1 MKRIASLLLAAC
13 LLAAPQLTGKAQAEG
28 FALSDFGARG
38 TALAGGMVARADDP
52 SAVAWNPAGITQ
64 LPGTQIMVGMTAIQP
79 SGTVDTVDRFG
90 IGRST
95 DVDKHT
101 WANPHAYLTHQ
112 FSDNLWGG
120 IGIFSRFG
128 LGNSYPT
135 NWPGRE
141 NLKYVSL
148 KTVSLNP
155 NLAFKINDNLSL
167 AVGLEFMYATML
179 MKKDADLGGMVNP
192 ALAGRFGHDQQM
204 LTGSSIA
211 PGFNLAAHYKFNDE
225 WAAGLTYRSR
235 VKQAVRGHLE
245 FENKNPLPGVHLPN
259 SDLHG
264 NLNLPDT
271 ISFGV
276 MWKPMET
283 LSFEAGTVYTV
294 WSNYRSLNIH
304 VDDYGTAYSPKNWR
318 DTWGFNVSAE
328 YKALD
333 WLTLRGGYVFET
345 SPMKDSTC
353 DYMTPSNGRH
363 RITAG
368 VGFNWDQWTVDLAYG
383 YLIIK
388 ELSYDKSTADGV
400 LKDVPTTGAAI
411 SPPYPLVI
419 SSSG

>member
-13 LLAAPQLTGKAQAEG
+13 LLAAPQLTRKAQAEG

-79 SGTVDTVDRFG
+79 SGIVDTVDSSG

-101 WANPHAYLTHQ
+101 WTNPHAYLTHQ

-128 LGNSYPT
+128 LGNSYPN
-135 NWPGRE
+135 NWPGHN
-141 NLKYVSL
+141 NLEYVSL

-179 MKKDADLGGMVNP
+179 MKKDVKLSPN
-192 ALAGRFGHDQQM
+192 HQQM
-204 LTGSSIA
+204 LTGSNIA

-235 VKQAVRGHLE
+235 VKQAVRGHVE
-245 FENKNPLPGVHLPN
+245 FKNKN

-283 LSFEAGTVYTV
+283 LSFEAGAVYTV

-304 VDDYGTAYSPKNWR
+304 VDDYGTTYSPKNWR

-400 LKDVPTTGAAI
+400 LNGRSHNGSSHIAAV
-411 SPPYPLVI
+411 SVGYKF
-419 SSSG
+419 

>member
-1 MKRIASLLLAAC
+1 
-13 LLAAPQLTGKAQAEG
+13 
-28 FALSDFGARG
+28 
-38 TALAGGMVARADDP
+38 
-52 SAVAWNPAGITQ
+52 VAWNPAGITQ

-179 MKKDADLGGMVNP
+179 MKKDGDLGKMTGSP
-192 ALAGRFGHDQQM
+192 LLSGRYDQQM

-235 VKQAVRGHLE
+235 VKQAVRGHVE
-245 FENKNPLPGVHLPN
+245 FENKNPVPGLVNLPN

-304 VDDYGTAYSPKNWR
+304 MDNPQYGTAYSPKNWR

-400 LKDVPTTGAAI
+400 LKGRSHNGSSHIAAV
-411 SPPYPLVI
+411 SVGYKF
-419 SSSG
+419 

>member
-1 MKRIASLLLAAC
+1 MYKR
-13 LLAAPQLTGKAQAEG
+13 Q
-28 FALSDFGARG
+28 
-38 TALAGGMVARADDP
+38 
-52 SAVAWNPAGITQ
+52 
-64 LPGTQIMVGMTAIQP
+64 
-79 SGTVDTVDRFG
+79 
-90 IGRST
+90 
-95 DVDKHT
+95 
-101 WANPHAYLTHQ
+101 
-112 FSDNLWGG
+112 
-120 IGIFSRFG
+120 
-128 LGNSYPT
+128 
-135 NWPGRE
+135 
-141 NLKYVSL
+141 
-148 KTVSLNP
+148 
-155 NLAFKINDNLSL
+155 
-167 AVGLEFMYATML
+167 
-179 MKKDADLGGMVNP
+179 
-192 ALAGRFGHDQQM
+192 
-204 LTGSSIA
+204 
-211 PGFNLAAHYKFNDE
+211 
-225 WAAGLTYRSR
+225 
-235 VKQAVRGHLE
+235 HLE

-400 LKDVPTTGAAI
+400 LKGRSHNGSSHIAAV
-411 SPPYPLVI
+411 SVGYKF
-419 SSSG
+419 

>member
-120 IGIFSRFG
+120 IGIFSRIG

-179 MKKDADLGGMVNP
+179 MKKDGDLGKMTGSP
-192 ALAGRFGHDQQM
+192 LLSGRYDQQM

-211 PGFNLAAHYKFNDE
+211 PGFNIAAHYKFNDE

-235 VKQAVRGHLE
+235 VKQAVRGHVE
-245 FENKNPLPGVHLPN
+245 FENKNPVPGLVNLPN

-304 VDDYGTAYSPKNWR
+304 MDNPQYGTAYSPKNWR

-333 WLTLRGGYVFET
+333 WLTLRGGYAPSVF
-345 SPMKDSTC
+345 
-353 DYMTPSNGRH
+353 
-363 RITAG
+363 
-368 VGFNWDQWTVDLAYG
+368 
-383 YLIIK
+383 
-388 ELSYDKSTADGV
+388 
-400 LKDVPTTGAAI
+400 
-411 SPPYPLVI
+411 
-419 SSSG
+419 

>member
-1 MKRIASLLLAAC
+1 
-13 LLAAPQLTGKAQAEG
+13 
-28 FALSDFGARG
+28 
-38 TALAGGMVARADDP
+38 
-52 SAVAWNPAGITQ
+52 
-64 LPGTQIMVGMTAIQP
+64 
-79 SGTVDTVDRFG
+79 
-90 IGRST
+90 
-95 DVDKHT
+95 
-101 WANPHAYLTHQ
+101 
-112 FSDNLWGG
+112 
-120 IGIFSRFG
+120 
-128 LGNSYPT
+128 
-135 NWPGRE
+135 
-141 NLKYVSL
+141 
-148 KTVSLNP
+148 
-155 NLAFKINDNLSL
+155 
-167 AVGLEFMYATML
+167 MYATML

-304 VDDYGTAYSPKNWR
+304 MDNPQYGTAYSPKNWR

-400 LKDVPTTGAAI
+400 LKGRSHNGSSHIAAV
-411 SPPYPLVI
+411 SVGYKF
-419 SSSG
+419 

>member
-1 MKRIASLLLAAC
+1 MGIYALGTVFVQLALGLNAFITAQGYAKISMFTVLIGAAC
-13 LLAAPQLTGKAQAEG
+13 NIVLDPIFIFGFNMGVRGAALATILSQAVSAAWVLAFLFGKRTTLRIKAQNMRLHAKLILPCV
-28 FALSDFGARG
+28 ALG
-38 TALAGGMVARADDP
+38 LAPFIMQSTESVLNICFNTSLRNYGGD
-52 SAVAWNPAGITQ
+52 
-64 LPGTQIMVGMTAIQP
+64 
-79 SGTVDTVDRFG
+79 
-90 IGRST
+90 
-95 DVDKHT
+95 
-101 WANPHAYLTHQ
+101 
-112 FSDNLWGG
+112 
-120 IGIFSRFG
+120 
-128 LGNSYPT
+128 
-135 NWPGRE
+135 
-141 NLKYVSL
+141 
-148 KTVSLNP
+148 
-155 NLAFKINDNLSL
+155 L
-167 AVGLEFMYATML
+167 AVGAMTILSSVMQFAML
-179 MKKDADLGGMVNP
+179 PL
-192 ALAGRFGHDQQM
+192 Q
-204 LTGSSIA
+204 
-211 PGFNLAAHYKFNDE
+211 
-225 WAAGLTYRSR
+225 GLTQGAQPIISYNFGAQNRSR

-400 LKDVPTTGAAI
+400 LKGRSHNGSSHIAAV
-411 SPPYPLVI
+411 SVGYKF
-419 SSSG
+419 